1 MIVHHSRFVY
11 CVYGGCKQK
20 HACAGRSAACAYE
33 PITAQEVRLDGMR
46 VGRIT
51 FNTPS
56 LLNMA
61 TRGPNGDFPY
71 LPSGAA
77 EGK

>member
-1 MIVHHSRFVY
+1 MVVLSAGE
-11 CVYGGCKQK
+11 CGGCKQRNA
-20 HACAGRSAACAYE
+20 HAQEYRRRAACNDE
-33 PITAQEVRLDGMR
+33 PITAQEVRLDEIR
-46 VGRIT
+46 VGKIT
-51 FNTPS
+51 LNAPS